1 MTRIV
6 ALSLLLL
13 AGCSK
18 LLGYAD
24 GGPRAAEPI
33 RQYPD
38 GADGLKALFDDILE
52 AAKKDDRDRVH
63 ALMATL
69 VMSDE
74 QLQSLF
80 GARAPKLLPRYHKL
94 MEVLVNR
101 GAVELVAQVYERKY
115 DSVEVLPVETTG
127 PIINSTPADRAVA
140 RVLTH
145 PVPLYAVRFK
155 HGNDTRGMRYDFFFY
170 DGGWKTGN
178 QLGRYLDE
186 KSPDG
191 GT

>member
-1 MTRIV
+1 MTRV
-6 ALSLLLL
+6 LALSLLLL
-13 AGCSK
+13 GGCSK

-38 GADGLKALFDDILE
+38 GADGLKALFDDILD

-69 VMSDE
+69 VMSDD
-74 QLQSLF
+74 QLRSLF
-80 GARAPKLLPRYHKL
+80 GARAPSLAPRYHKL

-101 GAVELVAQVYERKY
+101 GSVELVAQVYERKY
-115 DSVEVLPVETTG
+115 DSVEVLPIEVRG
-127 PIINSTPADRAVA
+127 PIVNSTPADRAVA
-140 RVLTH
+140 RALTH
-145 PVPLYAVRFK
+145 PVALYSVRLK
-155 HGNDTRGMRYDFFFY
+155 RGSDTRGMRYDFFFY

-186 KSPDG
+186 SSADG

>member
-1 MTRIV
+1 MTRVV

-38 GADGLKALFDDILE
+38 GPDGLKALFDDILV

-63 ALMATL
+63 ALMSTL
-69 VMSDE
+69 VMSDDE
-74 QLQSLF
+74 LHSLF
-80 GARAPKLLPRYHKL
+80 GARATPLLPRYHKL

-101 GAVELVAQVYERKY
+101 GSVELVAQVYERKY
-115 DSVEVLPVETTG
+115 DSVEVLPVETSG
-127 PIINSTPADRAVA
+127 PIVNSTPADRAIGRA
-140 RVLTH
+140 LTH
-145 PVPLYAVRFK
+145 PVALYAVRFK

-170 DGGWKTGN
+170 DGGWRTGN
-178 QLGRYLDE
+178 QLGRYLDD
-186 KSPDG
+186 KSVDG
-191 GT
+191 GS